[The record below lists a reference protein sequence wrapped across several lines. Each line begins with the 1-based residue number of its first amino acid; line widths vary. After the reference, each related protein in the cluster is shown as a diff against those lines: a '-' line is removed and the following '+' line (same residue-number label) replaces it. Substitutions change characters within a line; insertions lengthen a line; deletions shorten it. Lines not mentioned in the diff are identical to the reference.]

1 MPATSPRPSPDTP
14 PPDRRARRSRAHRG
28 RRPRPA
34 VGLLLAAALPLA
46 VLSGLPAPA
55 PPAEASPAPP
65 LAGLYDN
72 RGISDD
78 SDPGAADLDGRGRS
92 LSAQTLQRAGW
103 GPGQEL
109 TLHGTRLAMPDTR
122 PGEPDNVVAD
132 GQPVPLR
139 GKAEAVT
146 LLAAATGGDAEGEGR
161 VVYADGTRHAFT
173 ATASDWETGP
183 LTTKAVELDHANTAD
198 GTAGAPVR
206 LYAVTVP
213 VDRDRPL
220 ARIELPTVSG
230 GARMHVFDV
239 AARPVEKG
247 WTGTWSASTSGYA
260 AVGPWEDQTL
270 RLIVRSSTGGPG
282 ARIRLDNTFAAR
294 PVDIGA
300 VSVALQGEGAA
311 ADGAPVPVT
320 FGGERSATLPAGG
333 QAFSDP
339 IAFDVPAGT
348 RLAVSIHLPGRVEAA
363 PVHTANT
370 GDNYATEPGVGDR
383 TGTASGEPFTRSVD
397 SWPFLTGIDVPGNTG
412 SVVALGDS
420 ITDGVGTTPGTD
432 RRWPD
437 VLSDRLRDQSRVPR
451 YGVLNQGISANR
463 VVTDRYGGDGV
474 SSDTGGVAAVNRLE
488 RDVFA
493 QTGARTV
500 IVFQGVNDVRAGTT
514 PEELAAGLEE
524 VAERARSHG
533 LRVVAATI
541 APCKGWSDCTEEVDR
556 DRRRV
561 NAFIREGAD
570 GPFDAVLDFDA
581 VLRDPADPARLLPEY
596 DSGDHLHPGDAG
608 LRAAAESIDLAVLGG
623 RGPDRA

>member
-1 MPATSPRPSPDTP
+1 MPATSPRPSTDTP
-14 PPDRRARRSRAHRG
+14 PPGRART
-28 RRPRPA
+28 RRPGRGG
-34 VGLLLAAALPLA
+34 GLLLAAALPLA
-46 VLSGLPAPA
+46 VLGGATA
-55 PPAEASPAPP
+55 PPPSAEAAPAPP
-65 LAGLYDN
+65 LAELYDN

-78 SDPGAADLDGRGRS
+78 ADPGAADLDGQGRS
-92 LSAQTLQRAGW
+92 LSAQALRRAGW

-109 TLHGTRLAMPDTR
+109 TLHGTRLTLPDTR

-132 GQPVPLR
+132 GQSVPLR

-146 LLAAATGGDAEGEGR
+146 LLAAATGGGAEGEGR
-161 VVYADGTRHAFT
+161 IVYADGTRHDYT
-173 ATASDWETGP
+173 ATAPDWETGP

-198 GTAGAPVR
+198 GTVGAPVR

-239 AARPVEKG
+239 AARPVERG

-320 FGGERSATLPAGG
+320 FGGERSTTLPAGG
-333 QAFSDP
+333 QASSDP
-339 IAFDVPAGT
+339 IAFDVPAGA
-348 RLAVSIHLPGRVEAA
+348 RLAVSVHLPGRVEAA

-370 GDNYATEPGVGDR
+370 GDNYAAEPGSGDL
-383 TGTASGEPFTRSVD
+383 TGTASGAPFTRRID
-397 SWPFLTGIDVPGNTG
+397 SWPFLTGVDVPGNTG

-437 VLSDRLRDQSRVPR
+437 VLSDRLRDQRGVPR

-474 SSDTGGVAAVNRLE
+474 SSDTGGVAAVNRLD

-500 IVFQGVNDVRAGTT
+500 IVFQGVNDVRAGTA
-514 PEELAAGLEE
+514 PEELADGLEE

-561 NAFIREGAD
+561 NAFIREGAGED

-608 LRAAAESIDLAVLGG
+608 LRAVAESIDLAVLGG